1 MLFPDKPNHHHRA
14 LNYFPLMASVEV
26 DWAGAADAQEKALR
40 QMDRLAV
47 GGSEKLVE
55 LQDENVTAA
64 ERSLL
69 QKVRRTK

>member
-1 MLFPDKPNHHHRA
+1 
-14 LNYFPLMASVEV
+14 MASVEV

-47 GGSEKLVE
+47 GGSEQLVD

-69 QKVRRTK
+69 QKVRRSK

>member
-1 MLFPDKPNHHHRA
+1 
-14 LNYFPLMASVEV
+14 MATADL

-47 GGSEKLVE
+47 VGSEKLVD

>member
-1 MLFPDKPNHHHRA
+1 
-14 LNYFPLMASVEV
+14 MASADV

-47 GGSEKLVE
+47 GGSGKQVD
-55 LQDENVTAA
+55 QDENVTAA

-69 QKVRRTK
+69 QKVKKGLSNTENNSNED